1 MERGSLKNI
10 LCDGE
15 LSVEFDWSK
24 RARFIKGSANAF
36 AYMHHDCIPAIVHRD
51 ISSSNILLDSE
62 YDARVS
68 DFGTARILKPDSSNW
83 TSLAGTYGYVAPE
96 LAYTMKV
103 TEKCDVYSFGVII
116 LEVLMGRHPSE
127 IITLL
132 SQILLPSSSSSN
144 VRKNI
149 RLRDILDQCMGA
161 PPDVIQ
167 NEIMCIVK
175 VGLTCLRGDPLS
187 RPTMEE
193 VSAEL
198 SSSGNTSFP
207 KSFGTITLAELLMS

>member
-1 MERGSLKNI
+1 MG
-10 LCDGE
+10 
-15 LSVEFDWSK
+15 FDWIK
-24 RARFIKGSANAF
+24 KLRFIKGTANAL
-36 AYMHHDCIPAIVHRD
+36 AYMHHDCIPAIVHGD
-51 ISSSNILLDSE
+51 ISSNNILLDSE

-83 TSLAGTYGYVAPE
+83 TSRAGTYGYVAPE

-132 SQILLPSSSSSN
+132 SQSLLSFSSSSKAGQN
-144 VRKNI
+144 V
-149 RLRDILDQCMGA
+149 RLRDILDQCIGA
-161 PPDVIQ
+161 PPEVLQ
-167 NEIMCIVK
+167 NEIMRIVK
-175 VGLTCLRGDPLS
+175 VGFSCLRGDPLT
-187 RPTMEE
+187 RPTMEK

-198 SSSGNTSFP
+198 SSYSQSNASLL
-207 KSFGTITLAELLMS
+207 KSFETITLADLLIT